1 MRTPGRNPR
10 YRSAI
15 VSPMALRPLGI
26 GEIVDGA
33 VKLVRVDLRHLWGAA
48 AGIFLPVALVQW
60 WDLLDADLAG
70 ETTASGIASLF
81 LMGSGLEGWSFPV
94 LVVLALIVLR
104 PFVLHSADEVL
115 FGRARATIPQVL
127 HSLPKAALSSLLKT
141 PLIVAGAL
149 LGGVPGIVV
158 ATRLAVV
165 ESTVV
170 SEGTGPVAAIP
181 RSYRLVKGRTFPILG
196 TLTVLLLVR
205 LGVAL
210 VLNGAAASGVFL
222 DLQPAATRL
231 FIVLATYLTAVMIW
245 PVALA
250 AKALVFA
257 DLRVRKEALDLDL
270 LIGSLDQPGAGGP
283 AAGRWRRRG
292 WAGLPPGQ

>member
-1 MRTPGRNPR
+1 
-10 YRSAI
+10 
-15 VSPMALRPLGI
+15 MALRPLGI

-33 VKLVRVDLRHLWGAA
+33 VKLVRLDLRHLWGAA

-60 WDLLDADLAG
+60 WDLLDADLSG
-70 ETTASGIASLF
+70 ETTASGIASLI

-115 FGRARATIPQVL
+115 FGRVRATIPQVL
-127 HSLPKAALSSLLKT
+127 RSLPKAALSSLLKI
-141 PLIVAGAL
+141 PLILVGAL

-158 ATRLAVV
+158 ATRLGVV

-170 SEGTGPVAAIP
+170 SEGTGPLAAIP
-181 RSYRLVKGRTFPILG
+181 RSYGLVKGRTLPILG
-196 TLTVLLLVR
+196 TLSVLLLVR

-210 VLNGAAASGVFL
+210 VLNGAAGSGVFL

-231 FIVLATYLTAVMIW
+231 FIVLATYLNAVMIW

-270 LIGSLDQPGAGGP
+270 LIGSLDQPGASSP
-283 AAGRWRRRG
+283 TAGRGRRSG
-292 WAGLPPGQ
+292 WAGIPPRL

>member
-1 MRTPGRNPR
+1 MSTVG
-10 YRSAI
+10 YRLA
-15 VSPMALRPLGI
+15 MALRPLGI

-33 VKLVRVDLRHLWGAA
+33 VKLVRLDVRHLWGAA
-48 AGIFLPVALVQW
+48 ATIFLPVALVQW
-60 WDLLDADLAG
+60 WDLLDADLSG
-70 ETTASGIASLF
+70 ETTGSGVASIF

-94 LVVLALIVLR
+94 LVILAITVLR

-115 FGRARATIPQVL
+115 FGRVRASIPQIL
-127 HSLPKAALSSLLKT
+127 RGLPTMAVASTLKFLAIAL
-141 PLIVAGAL
+141 GAL
-149 LGGVPGIVV
+149 LGGVPGIFV
-158 ATRLAVV
+158 ATRLAVA

-181 RSYRLVKGRTFPILG
+181 RSSRLVKGRTFPILG

-210 VLNGAAASGVFL
+210 VLNVAGESGVFL
-222 DLQPAATRL
+222 DLEPAATRL
-231 FIVLATYLTAVMIW
+231 FIVVGSYATAVMIW

-270 LIGSLDQPGAGGP
+270 MISRLDRP
-283 AAGRWRRRG
+283 AANAAQTGGGRGSG
-292 WAGLPPGQ
+292 WAGIPRGR